1 MKYHFKHL
9 LILGANSD
17 IAEQV
22 AYQAAKGKVNLTL
35 CGRNLEKLKAL
46 QSDIDARYDNEIFI
60 YQFDADKLDS
70 HQDFY
75 ENLTEKPDAV
85 LCAFGILGEQ
95 EKAQKDASWRNII
108 QTNFIGV
115 VSILNII
122 ANDFEQKKHGF
133 IAAISSVAGDRG
145 RQSNYFYGAA
155 KAALTTYLSG
165 LRNRLY
171 PHNVSVLTVKPGF
184 VKTKMI
190 DGLETPGILTA
201 DPAKLAKAILMGMN
215 KRKNVIY
222 FKQEWSLI
230 MKIIKSIPENIFKKM
245 KL

>member
-1 MKYHFKHL
+1 MQYHFKHL

-22 AYQAAKGKVNLTL
+22 AYQAAQEKITLTL
-35 CGRNLEKLKAL
+35 CGRNMEKLKAL
-46 QSDIDARYDNEIFI
+46 QSDLQIKYENVVFI
-60 YQFDADKLDS
+60 NQFDADDLDS
-70 HQDFY
+70 HQSFY

-95 EKAQKDASWRNII
+95 EKAQKDSSWQNII
-108 QTNFIGV
+108 QTNFTGV

-155 KAALTTYLSG
+155 KAGLSTYLSG
-165 LRNRLY
+165 LRNRMY
-171 PHNVSVLTVKPGF
+171 QHNVSVLTVKPGF

-190 DGLETPGILTA
+190 DGLETPGMLTA
-201 DPAKLAKAILMGMN
+201 DPAKLAKAILKGMN
-215 KRKNVIY
+215 KKDNVLY
-222 FKQEWSLI
+222 FKSEWALI
-230 MKIIKSIPENIFKKM
+230 MKIIKSIPESVFKKM

>member
-1 MKYHFKHL
+1 MNYHFKHL

-22 AYQAAKGKVNLTL
+22 AYQAAQEKTNLTL
-35 CGRNLEKLKAL
+35 CGRHIEKLKAL
-46 QSDIDARYDNEIFI
+46 QSDIQARYEIEVFI
-60 YQFDADKLDS
+60 NQFDANDLDS
-70 HQDFY
+70 HQNFY
-75 ENLTEKPDAV
+75 KNLSEKPDAV

-95 EKAQKDASWRNII
+95 EKAQKDTSWQNII
-108 QTNFIGV
+108 QTNFTGV

-122 ANDFEQKKHGF
+122 ANDFEEKKHGF

-165 LRNRLY
+165 LRNRMY
-171 PHNVSVLTVKPGF
+171 QHNVSVLTVKPGF

-190 DGLETPGILTA
+190 DGLETPGMLTA
-201 DPAKLAKAILMGMN
+201 DPAKLAKAILIGMN
-215 KRKNVIY
+215 KRKNIIY
-222 FKQEWSLI
+222 YKAEWSLI

>member
-1 MKYHFKHL
+1 MKYQFKHL

-22 AYQAAKGKVNLTL
+22 AYQAAKEKVSLTL

-46 QSDIDARYDNEIFI
+46 QSDIEARYESKVYIN
-60 YQFDADKLDS
+60 QFDANKIED
-70 HQDFY
+70 HPAFY

-85 LCAFGILGEQ
+85 LCAFGILGDQ
-95 EKAQKDASWRNII
+95 EKAQKDTSWQNII
-108 QTNFIGV
+108 QTNFTGA

-122 ANDFEQKKHGF
+122 ANDFEEKQYGF

-145 RQSNYFYGAA
+145 RQSNYFYGSA

-190 DGLETPGILTA
+190 DGLETPGLLTA
-201 DPAKLAKAILMGMN
+201 DPVKLAQAIIKGMN

-222 FKQEWSLI
+222 FKPQWLLI
-230 MKIIKSIPENIFKKM
+230 MKIIKSIPENIFKKL